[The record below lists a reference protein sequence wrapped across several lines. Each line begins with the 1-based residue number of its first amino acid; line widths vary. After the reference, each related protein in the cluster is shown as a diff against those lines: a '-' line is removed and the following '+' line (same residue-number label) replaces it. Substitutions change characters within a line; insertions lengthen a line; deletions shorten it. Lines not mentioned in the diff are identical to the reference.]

1 MELQTINQPEVA
13 LPPFII
19 ANTVESNF
27 YDLEFKHII
36 PVFAKDNEVAISHV
50 DFITAVHEAVH
61 KAFTGHTIELPEIR
75 VSHPVHGR
83 IPEARDKKPAELLS
97 HEKTLYYER
106 MMFTMRVP
114 SITKSIGGK
123 SVALTIGGVKSYH
136 WDKLSGKCSA
146 QTFKVFVGF
155 QVYVCSN
162 LCVAADGGVLDVA
175 TDDVDVISKHA
186 YRLLSGFNYHA
197 FAEQLQQL
205 EEQLLSK
212 DEFATF
218 IGRVRMGYYNPT
230 MDSKQW
236 LGDQQMAKVVKG
248 YYKDPDFKAHA
259 NGEIS
264 LWNLYNL
271 MTRANQGSYIDT
283 MLERSVSAL
292 EMLSI

>member
-1 MELQTINQPEVA
+1 MELATINSA
-13 LPPFII
+13 NTPPFIV
-19 ANTVESNF
+19 ANTVETNF

-50 DFITAVHEAVH
+50 DFITAVHEATH
-61 KAFTGHTIELPEIR
+61 QAYKGHNIELPEIR

-83 IPEARDKKPAELLS
+83 IPEARDKKPADLLP

-114 SITKSIGGK
+114 SIIKKIGGK
-123 SVALTIGGVKSYH
+123 EVALTVGGVKSYH
-136 WDKLSGKCSA
+136 WDKLSGKRTL
-146 QTFKVFVGF
+146 QEFKVFVGF
-155 QVYVCSN
+155 QVFVCSN
-162 LCVAADGGVLDVA
+162 LCIAADGGVRLIK
-175 TDDVDVISKHA
+175 TDDLDIISKQTYA
-186 YRLLSGFNYHA
+186 QLSGFNYHS
-197 FAEQLQQL
+197 FAEKL
-205 EEQLLSK
+205 EELHHQKLSK
-212 DEFATF
+212 EEFATF
-218 IGRVRMGYYNPT
+218 IGRVRMGYYNPS
-230 MDSKQW
+230 MDSKTW

-248 YYKDPDFKAHA
+248 YYGDPDFRGDA

-283 MLERSVSAL
+283 ILDRSISAL